1 MPSWNKTNSLLATTL
16 QCSMRVKTQALL
28 KLDMLEIRVKRPGS
42 SVAKRRYRATKAMCM
57 EIKKESVNAPEIL
70 EI

>member
-1 MPSWNKTNSLLATTL
+1 
-16 QCSMRVKTQALL
+16 MRVKTQALL